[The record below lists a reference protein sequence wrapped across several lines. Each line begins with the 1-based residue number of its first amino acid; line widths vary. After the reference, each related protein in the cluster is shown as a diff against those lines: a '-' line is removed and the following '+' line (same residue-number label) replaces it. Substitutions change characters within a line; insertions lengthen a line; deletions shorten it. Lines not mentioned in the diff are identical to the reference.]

1 MMQGLLEAI
10 EMEHGNDYRKEV
22 ELKLQQDKGSFI
34 KIDGNSDVISTL
46 YSESLH
52 ELAKDPVEFIGEMRD
67 ATPEEREYINKCIK
81 EISYPTGMC
90 FWENWQLNQNN
101 EIGINEIDTYISELN
116 SQDNFIAEINSL
128 PMPET
133 YPHEDD
139 RFYIPEEYR
148 KMTKE
153 ELKIEQ
159 EKLLKEIKRRK
170 QMKEIKL

>member
-1 MMQGLLEAI
+1 MGVFEDTMQGLLEAI
-10 EMEHGNDYRKEV
+10 EMEHGKDRREEV
-22 ELKLQQDKGSFI
+22 ELSIQQDKGRFVI
-34 KIDGNSDVISTL
+34 YHSDPNVIPA
-46 YSESLH
+46 E
-52 ELAKDPVEFIGEMRD
+52 I
-67 ATPEEREYINKCIK
+67 INKIYGDLHLPDNIDAVIP
-81 EISYPTGMC
+81 EI
-90 FWENWQLNQNN
+90 
-101 EIGINEIDTYISELN
+101 N
-116 SQDNFIAEINSL
+116 SSNRFIAEINSL
-128 PMPET
+128 PMPEI